1 MMLTTEQLADRWSM
15 SPQTLENWRSQG
27 RGPKHIKLGAGKSC
41 NVVYRL
47 RDVEKWEKSHEGGGN
62 HE

>member
-1 MMLTTEQLADRWSM
+1 MMLTTEQLAARWSM
-15 SPQTLENWRSQG
+15 SPHTLENWRSQG
-27 RGPKHIKLGAGKSC
+27 RGPKYIKLGDGKSC

-47 RDVEKWEKSHEGGGN
+47 RDVEKWEKSHEGGN